1 MTRLGLERRHTV
13 PEHARQGSQLR
24 RGGMGLASF
33 TPPDARAMLPAT
45 SLVTVDCS
53 SMAAAIE
60 LTISPTWW
68 MTVAML

>member
-1 MTRLGLERRHTV
+1 
-13 PEHARQGSQLR
+13 
-24 RGGMGLASF
+24 MGLASF